1 MFSKNLPSLLSI
13 STILFTAMAV
23 GIFQNPGR
31 PKVTLF
37 SDLRKQP
44 TPLQEQIAATVPS
57 IGRIQVL
64 NGCGVEGAADKMT
77 DFLRAKKFNV
87 TNTGNA
93 PSWNYQF
100 TLIISHIKDLTI
112 ARQIAAA
119 LTTDHIVLI
128 RKDDRTYDVTV
139 VIGPDYGERIR

>member
-13 STILFTAMAV
+13 SAILFTAMAI
-23 GIFQNPGR
+23 GILRNPNK
-31 PKVTLF
+31 PVASF
-37 SDLRKQP
+37 FADLRKKELP
-44 TPLQEQIAATVPS
+44 PQEQIAANVPT

-77 DFLRAKKFNV
+77 DFLRAKKFDV

-93 PSWNYQF
+93 ASWNYQF
-100 TLIISHIKDLTI
+100 TLIISHTKDMTI

-119 LTTDHIVLI
+119 LNTDHIVLI
-128 RKDDRTYDVTV
+128 RKADRTYDVTV
-139 VIGPDYGERIR
+139 IIGPDYGERIR